1 MNTMQIS
8 NKPYNAARLAAIM
21 SNLIRYCTTPSLIK
35 ESVSDHAF
43 LISFLVIE
51 TSTEYKELFKY
62 VSRERLLIR
71 ATLHDMVETVT
82 GDIPAP
88 AKRALPECEP
98 LFDRI
103 EAVVSDS
110 LCEGRDEE
118 FRKLL
123 LSAISFDDLDD
134 IEQTLFK
141 VFDYFCVL
149 LKASN
154 EIYLGNKYYKRVVRE
169 MTFVMN
175 NLANNI
181 HARLDKP
188 GYKELWEFYS
198 DVVDRFLKGL
208 IERAENI

>member
-1 MNTMQIS
+1 MNTTQIS

-21 SNLIRYCTTPSLIK
+21 NNLIRYCTTPSLIK

-43 LISFLVIE
+43 LISFLIIE

-62 VSRERLLIR
+62 VSREKLLIR

-88 AKRALPECEP
+88 AKRALPECES

-123 LSAISFDDLDD
+123 LGAISFDDLDD

-181 HARLDKP
+181 HVRLDKP
-188 GYKELWEFYS
+188 GYKELWDFYS
-198 DVVDRFLKGL
+198 DVVDSFLKGL